1 MKLKF
6 NMFEKTRPKNWKDSY
21 WNQINRNIGF
31 ITFSEQE
38 SLRISS
44 IAIFGVGGLGGPL
57 AIQLIRAGCE
67 NLTICDNE
75 KFQESNLNRQM
86 CTRNDIGKYKV
97 DILENYLEKINPDI
111 NISKYYEISNHN
123 ISEILNNIKIAALT
137 LDDPICSI
145 LICREC
151 AKRKIPIVESW
162 GVPFLCAWWFT
173 KESVDYET
181 CYELKTKQMSIE
193 QIEVSE
199 NIQLDVRN
207 AILSKVFLFPG
218 LEEICDRES
227 GAVEGM
233 LSGNLPLRSFAP
245 MIRMT
250 ASYLAYEIIFSGI
263 LKIRKKTLAPR
274 VNGYD
279 YIRMKKIEFSFI

>member
-199 NIQLDVRN
+199 NIQLDIRN